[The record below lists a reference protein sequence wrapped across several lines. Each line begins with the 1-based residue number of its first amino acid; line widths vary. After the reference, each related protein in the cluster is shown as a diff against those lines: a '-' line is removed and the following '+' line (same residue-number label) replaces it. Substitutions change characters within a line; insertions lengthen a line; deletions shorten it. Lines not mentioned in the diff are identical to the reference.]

1 MSKENLEQFMNQV
14 AGSEELKAKFG
25 DGIDT
30 ESLIALGAE
39 CGCEFTLEDLQEAAE
54 LSDEEL
60 DDVAG
65 GFELG
70 LYEGVYALI
79 VGSSP
84 DQYGLQYS
92 RNKPLTTA
100 GRKRNND
107 KSNSPVP
114 PVDNVYPGVSD
125 GSGE

>member
-1 MSKENLEQFMNQV
+1 MSRENLEQFMNQV

-65 GFELG
+65 GFEVG
-70 LYEGVYALI
+70 LFEGGYSVI
-79 VGSSP
+79 VGRSP
-84 DQYGLQYS
+84 DQYGVQYS
-92 RNKPLTTA
+92 RKKTFTTP
-100 GRKRNND
+100 GREKKND
-107 KSNSPVP
+107 KSNNPVP
-114 PVDNVYPGVSD
+114 PVGNVYPGGSD